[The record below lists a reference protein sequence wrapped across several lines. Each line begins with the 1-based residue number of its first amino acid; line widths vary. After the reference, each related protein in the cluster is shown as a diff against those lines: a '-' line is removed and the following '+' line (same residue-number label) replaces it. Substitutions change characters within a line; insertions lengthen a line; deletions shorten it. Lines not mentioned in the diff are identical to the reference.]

1 MKGVMYIETENIVER
16 RNVNLDYID
25 ANLLELNK
33 TLTVKNELNINDEV
47 FKNLMFIH
55 SMAIKELTTKLEII
69 EEEFKVLYNYELIN
83 QITSRIKA
91 PDSILKKMKNKD
103 IELTYKNL
111 IDNINDIAGVRI
123 ICTTKDDI
131 FMIRDLVSNLVN
143 VKILKEKDYVTYPK
157 KSGYSSYHILCEVP
171 VNVGREI
178 VNIKIEIQI
187 RTKVMDLWASIEH
200 DIKYKSNNKLTKK
213 MSDELVVC
221 AKKLD
226 KIESKMSKIYLNAIN

>member
-1 MKGVMYIETENIVER
+1 
-16 RNVNLDYID
+16 VNLNYT
-25 ANLLELNK
+25 NVGLLELDK
-33 TLTVKNELNINDEV
+33 TLTVQKELNVNDDI

-69 EEEFKVLYNYELIN
+69 EEEFKVLYGYELIS
-83 QITSRIKA
+83 QITSRVKS
-91 PDSILKKMKNKD
+91 PDSILKKMEKKN
-103 IELTYKNL
+103 IELTYRNL
-111 IDNINDIAGVRI
+111 IDNINDIAGVRV

-131 FMIRDLVSNLVN
+131 FLIRDLISTLVN

-171 VNVGREI
+171 INVGRDI
-178 VNIKIEIQI
+178 VNVKIEIQI

-200 DIKYKSNNKLTKK
+200 DIKYKSSKLTKK
-213 MSDELVVC
+213 VSDELVTC

-226 KIESKMSKIYLNAIN
+226 KLDTQLSRIYLKSI

>member
-1 MKGVMYIETENIVER
+1 MYIETENIVER

-83 QITSRIKA
+83 QITSRVKA

-131 FMIRDLVSNLVN
+131 FMIRDLISNLVN

>member
-83 QITSRIKA
+83 QITSRVKA

-131 FMIRDLVSNLVN
+131 FMIRDLISNLVN

>member
-1 MKGVMYIETENIVER
+1 M
-16 RNVNLDYID
+16 NLDYID

-83 QITSRIKA
+83 QITSRVKA

-131 FMIRDLVSNLVN
+131 FMIRDLISNLVN